1 MKTCSTPFVI
11 KEMKIKTMRY
21 YYTPIRKAEIQ
32 MFTLVLQELVM
43 MWNRNLKGCCWEQK
57 MGQPL
62 GKTVWQFLI
71 KPNIILSY
79 NKAIMLL
86 AYLTKGT
93 ENLHLYKHLHANVY
107 GSFIHSGQNLEAI
120 KITSV
125 DEWINKPVV
134 HPDDRILFIS
144 KKKWMIKPWKDMKEL
159 KCELLSEANMK
170 RLYTV
175 WFQL

>member
-1 MKTCSTPFVI
+1 MDRRYKQIPHSKKDIQTENKHMKTCLTPFVI

-21 YYTPIRKAEIQ
+21 YYTPIRKAEIH
-32 MFTLVLQELVM
+32 MLTLVLQELVM
-43 MWNRNLKGCCWEQK
+43 MWNRNLKGCCWKQK

-71 KPNIILSY
+71 KPNIILWY

-125 DEWINKPVV
+125 DE
-134 HPDDRILFIS
+134 
-144 KKKWMIKPWKDMKEL
+144 
-159 KCELLSEANMK
+159 
-170 RLYTV
+170 
-175 WFQL
+175 